1 MKQKNPEMELGFIL
15 VMGVL
20 AEIFQPIY
28 YVFNRHLILISCH
41 CISYITYLWTTW
53 MFQIFSLSLF
63 PLTCFL
69 ITELYPLQ
77 GCSCSKV
84 ASRSNFPLLVSFQ
97 WPLLVSFQWDVVPQV
112 SSSLNPSCVSLPSTL
127 PMEFLCSVPHRWE
140 EEGSWSWGKER
151 GHGHPQISSST
162 VRWVG
167 S

>member
-1 MKQKNPEMELGFIL
+1 MVCNPYLFYSVWFYPDAYTLMKQKNPEMELGFIL

-84 ASRSNFPLLVSFQ
+84 ASRSNFPLLVSLQ
-97 WPLLVSFQWDVVPQV
+97 VISVTSSGLISVGCSTSGVLLP
-112 SSSLNPSCVSLPSTL
+112 
-127 PMEFLCSVPHRWE
+127 
-140 EEGSWSWGKER
+140 
-151 GHGHPQISSST
+151 
-162 VRWVG
+162 
-167 S
+167 